1 MGENTLLALAST
13 YLLST
18 EGKKLIEGGLDISSF
33 KSQIQT
39 KLKSIADSTISEGT
53 VSKTSLSREER
64 KQIRQEQRDVAKTN
78 KQEKKS
84 PIDQYIPELKEF
96 SIKGRIYDK
105 KKNTPLEGVKVE
117 VIIEEPVYLK
127 LDEKYSTSTLKDGI
141 FEINISL
148 PILPFDQKVLLQ
160 PKFLYTKDGYLPGFQ
175 EILTLDREAKSDL
188 NLFPLLNLETAAE
201 DELAE
206 LINSAN
212 KKIKEVN
219 DIALNIPDKI
229 IVARRK
235 AIMGAVNVIQ
245 NRLFPLA
252 LSLLLAFG
260 ITKLTQKNQ
269 KICPTRNLLLANI
282 AKRNRI
288 VKQLNQIFASIA
300 VNTAI
305 AAAVLF
311 ISNQFKAGR
320 LSVSSLP
327 IPLATQ
333 PYSSVSLLQQV
344 ERILKEFEEQNKELN
359 KQILIALIFLIASL
373 IIILSLLKGIDQLTQ
388 ECAQEEDID
397 LEPIS
402 QELTALTNEASEE
415 GIVSVNQI
423 NGFTLEVQTMDQNAV
438 GKLKRRQAVGKNSQ
452 GIILVKGDPSFSS
465 SDQILINELAF
476 YIQSNNLKAF

>member
-1 MGENTLLALAST
+1 MGENALLVLAST
-13 YLLST
+13 YLLSK
-18 EGKKLIEGGLDISSF
+18 EGKKLTDGNLDISSF
-33 KSQIQT
+33 RTQIEN
-39 KLKSIADSTISEGT
+39 KLKENIQSFNNEE
-53 VSKTSLSREER
+53 VSSKPKLSREER
-64 KQIRQEQRDVAKTN
+64 KKSRQERRDSVNTN
-78 KQEKKS
+78 SQEKKS
-84 PIDQYIPELKEF
+84 LIGQYIPELKEF
-96 SIKGRIYDK
+96 NIKGRIYDK
-105 KKNTPLEGVKVE
+105 KENTPLKGVKIE
-117 VIIEEPVYLK
+117 VIIEEPIYLK
-127 LDEKYSTSTLKDGI
+127 LDENEYSTSTLEDGT
-141 FEINISL
+141 FEINVNF

-160 PKFLYTKDGYLPGFQ
+160 PKFLYTKDGYLPATQ

-188 NLFPLLNLETAAE
+188 NLYPLLNLETAAE
-201 DELAE
+201 SELAE
-206 LINSAN
+206 LINFAN

-219 DIALNIPDKI
+219 DIALSIPDKI

-235 AIMGAVNVIQ
+235 AIMGVVNIIQ

-269 KICPTRNLLLANI
+269 KICPTRNLLLSNI

-288 VKQLNQIFASIA
+288 VKQLNQIFASLA

-320 LSVSSLP
+320 LQISTLP
-327 IPLATQ
+327 VPTPLYPITAT
-333 PYSSVSLLQQV
+333 LQQV
-344 ERILKEFEEQNKELN
+344 DNILKEFEEQNKELN
-359 KQILIALIFLIASL
+359 KQILIALVFLIASL
-373 IIILSLLKGIDQLTQ
+373 IIILSLLKGIDELTQ
-388 ECAQEEDID
+388 ECAQEENID

-402 QELTALTNEASEE
+402 QELIDLTNEANEE
-415 GIVSVNQI
+415 GVVSINQI
-423 NGFTLEVQTMDQNAV
+423 NGFTLEVQAMDQNAV